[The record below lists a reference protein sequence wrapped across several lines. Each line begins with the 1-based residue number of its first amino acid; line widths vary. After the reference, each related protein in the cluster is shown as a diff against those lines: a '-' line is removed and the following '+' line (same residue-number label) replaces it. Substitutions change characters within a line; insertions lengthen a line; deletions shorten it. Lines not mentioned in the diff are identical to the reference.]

1 LRGTLLLNVYLF
13 KGKLFKKLIQSCSD
27 LSNITT
33 KEREVNALLR
43 AGIELKCKNL
53 LIITSDYEAEE
64 KKDAAIIK
72 FIPLWKWLME

>member
-1 LRGTLLLNVYLF
+1 M
-13 KGKLFKKLIQSCSD
+13 
-27 LSNITT
+27 SNITT